1 MPLIWIIV
9 GTIAAALAA
18 PFLVPAAGPG
28 LLAIAIIVLGVS
40 GVISSI
46 IWFFSITIGAKNW
59 KKGQK

>member
-1 MPLIWIIV
+1 MQIIWLIV
-9 GTIAAALAA
+9 GTIAVVLAA
-18 PFLVPAAGPG
+18 PFLVPVADPS
-28 LLAIAIIVLGVS
+28 IAIIVLGIC